1 MGWAQQVG
9 SGNLP
14 AMITDDM
21 PGSTFC
27 NAFSRVDTRSYPSQ
41 ETDEL
46 AALSVVY
53 GSYRISEMHF
63 MRQVRR

>member
-14 AMITDDM
+14 AMITMHDDM

-27 NAFSRVDTRSYPSQ
+27 NAFSRVDTCSYPSQ

-46 AALSVVY
+46 TAHSVVY

-63 MRQVRR
+63 M